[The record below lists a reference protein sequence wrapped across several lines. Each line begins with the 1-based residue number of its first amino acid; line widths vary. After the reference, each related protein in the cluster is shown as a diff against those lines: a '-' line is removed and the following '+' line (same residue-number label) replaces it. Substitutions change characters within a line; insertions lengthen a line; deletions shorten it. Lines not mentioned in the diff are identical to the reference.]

1 MGLEAKR
8 NVWSPG
14 ARGSLSFLV
23 SMSLFLS
30 VPHLPINH
38 LLRELIIFI
47 HFGLFDVHYLPINW
61 QKKVVKF

>member
-1 MGLEAKR
+1 M
-8 NVWSPG
+8 
-14 ARGSLSFLV
+14 RGSLIFLV

-38 LLRELIIFI
+38 LLRELNISI

-61 QKKVVKF
+61 QKKVVNF